1 MPKASVLENV
11 RRFEKAREIARYY
24 GFSPLSSLYEEA
36 LKGKKLHLGKDDLPG
51 EAKRQNLLEAYV
63 RYNLSTLPQPLLLYH
78 SEPLPKQLPREN
90 YGGKEG
96 VLFSLEII
104 GSSKSIAEAILFKTA
119 NTILTELGFEKLY
132 VELNSLGDR
141 ESIAR
146 FSREFGNYCGKH
158 IAEIPAACRAHLKK
172 KDVFRALECM
182 NDHEKCSIITESAP
196 KPMSTLSE
204 SSRTHFSEVLEYLES
219 MGTPYAINHC
229 LVGGKDFYTK
239 TIFEIHTEEP
249 ESRKMKG
256 KLRSALLAKGGRYDD
271 LSRKFGA
278 KKEIPAVGISLSL
291 GGLGLAE
298 PKKEAARAKPPAAYL
313 IQLGFDAK
321 LKSLAAIEVLR
332 QARIPVL
339 QALPK
344 DRMSAQIMVAEKM
357 SIPYTII
364 IGQKEALEGS
374 AIVRHM
380 KTRSQE
386 TVPLTRLPA
395 YLRQNRR

>member
-1 MPKASVLENV
+1 MPKAPPENL
-11 RRFEKAREIARYY
+11 RRYEKAREIARYY
-24 GFSPLSSLYEEA
+24 GFSPLSSLLEGP
-36 LKGKKLHLGKDDLPG
+36 LKGRKLNLGKEGVPG

-63 RYNLSTLPQPLLLYH
+63 KHDLGTLPQPLLLYH
-78 SEPLPKQLPREN
+78 SEPLPKQLPREK
-90 YGGKEG
+90 YGGAHG

-104 GSSKSIAEAILFKTA
+104 GSGKSIAEAILFKTA
-119 NTILTELGFEKLY
+119 SIILEELGFEKLY

-146 FSREFGNYCGKH
+146 FSREFSTYCGKH
-158 IAEIPAACRAHLKK
+158 AADIPGPCRAHLKK
-172 KDVFRALECM
+172 KDVFRTLECM
-182 NDHEKCSIITESAP
+182 NSHEKCSILTEAAP
-196 KPMSTLSE
+196 KPMGSLSE
-204 SSRTHFSEVLEYLES
+204 ASRTHFSEALEYLES
-219 MGTPYAINHC
+219 MRMPYAINHC

-256 KLRSALLAKGGRYDD
+256 KLATSLLAKGGRYDD
-271 LSRKFGA
+271 LSKKFGA
-278 KKEIPAVGISLSL
+278 KKEVPAVGISLSL

-298 PKKEAARAKPPAAYL
+298 PKKEVLKPKAPAAYL

-321 LKSLAAIEVLR
+321 LQSLAAIEVLR

-357 SIPYTII
+357 AIPYTII

-386 TVPLTRLPA
+386 TIPLPQLPA
-395 YLRQNRR
+395 YLRQSRR